1 MPDVK
6 RCRDCREVKDTSDF
20 TSRRDGSGKVAVR
33 CKDCERNKQ
42 TTQRQA
48 SQERQRERQRNT
60 PQRSSTLKRTPLK
73 QVSDKRTPMK
83 RVSAQPNEY
92 ELEFRKMKPIVRQR
106 SKHQCEAKT
115 DVCIGSGQHIHH
127 RKLRSQ
133 GGTNSEA
140 NLIDVCMP
148 CHEWIH
154 AHPALSYQHR
164 WLLHGHDEET
174 PLR

>member
-1 MPDVK
+1 MN
-6 RCRDCREVKDTSDF
+6 RG
-20 TSRRDGSGKVAVR
+20 GS
-33 CKDCERNKQ
+33 Q
-42 TTQRQA
+42 M
-48 SQERQRERQRNT
+48 
-60 PQRSSTLKRTPLK
+60 KRTSLK
-73 QVSDKRTPMK
+73 PTPMK

-92 ELEFRKMKPIVRQR
+92 ELEFRKMKPIVRKR
-106 SKHQCEAKT
+106 SKYQCEAKT
-115 DVCIGSGQHIHH
+115 DVCIGGGQHVHH

-154 AHPALSYQHR
+154 AHPALSYQR
-164 WLLHGHDEET
+164 GWLLHGHDEET